1 MPKYLM
7 KGSFTPEGIKGVL
20 KDGGTGRRAAV
31 DQSVAS
37 VGGKVEA
44 FYFAFGTTDTYTIVD
59 LPGNADM
66 AALAAT
72 IAATGAVK
80 IETVVLLTLKEIDE
94 ASKKK
99 VAYRPPGA

>member
-7 KGSFTPEGIKGVL
+7 KASFTPEGIRGVL

-31 DQSVAS
+31 DQAAAS

-44 FYFAFGTTDTYTIVD
+44 FYFAFGTSDTYTILD
-59 LPGNADM
+59 LPSNADM

-72 IAATGAVK
+72 VAATGAVK
-80 IETVVLLTLKEIDE
+80 IETVVLLTPKEIDE

-99 VAYRPPGA
+99 VNYRPPSA

>member
-7 KGSFTPEGIKGVL
+7 KASFTPEGIKGVL
-20 KDGGTGRRAAV
+20 KDGGTSRRAVV

-44 FYFAFGTTDTYTIVD
+44 FYFAFGPADTYTIVD
-59 LPGNADM
+59 LPSNADM

-72 IAATGAVK
+72 VAATGAVK
-80 IETVVLLTLKEIDE
+80 IETVVLLTPQEIDE

-99 VAYRPPGA
+99 VSYRRPGA